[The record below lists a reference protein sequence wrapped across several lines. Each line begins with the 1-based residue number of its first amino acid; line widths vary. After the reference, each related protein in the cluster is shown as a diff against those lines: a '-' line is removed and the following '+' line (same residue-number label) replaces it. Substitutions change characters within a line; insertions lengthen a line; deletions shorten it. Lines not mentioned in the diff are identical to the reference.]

1 MSTTFGIVIKNGKL
15 LDLPSQEDGLEL
27 SEDENTSIIEIAFRS
42 SRGMRWTNVI
52 AQFLPSETK
61 VYPLDNTPQGIY
73 TIGDILKDIENDS

>member
-1 MSTTFGIVIKNGKL
+1 MSTIFGIVVKNGKL
-15 LDLPSQEDGLEL
+15 LDLPPQEDGLEL
-27 SEDENTSIIEIAFRS
+27 FEDENTSIIEVAFRS

-73 TIGDILKDIENDS
+73 TIGDILKDIQNE

>member
-1 MSTTFGIVIKNGKL
+1 MSTIFGIVIKDGKL
-15 LDLPSQEDGLEL
+15 LDLPPQENGLEL
-27 SEDENTSIIEIAFRS
+27 SKDENTLIIEVAFRS

-73 TIGDILKDIENDS
+73 TIGDILKDIEDDS